1 VIPIV
6 IPLVTVESHR
16 MPFIRLCFPLN
27 PGLNGIPM
35 EVSVVLSAFRQLH
48 LPMEYGFLR
57 ILQERMQLQGVVM
70 GMTLKDM
77 RSSTLTSREH

>member
-1 VIPIV
+1 
-6 IPLVTVESHR
+6 
-16 MPFIRLCFPLN
+16 
-27 PGLNGIPM
+27 M